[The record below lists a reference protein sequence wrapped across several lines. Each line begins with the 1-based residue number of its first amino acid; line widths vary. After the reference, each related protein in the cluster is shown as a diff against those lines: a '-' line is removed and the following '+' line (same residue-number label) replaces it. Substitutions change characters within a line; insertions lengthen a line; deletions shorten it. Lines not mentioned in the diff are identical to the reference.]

1 MARASTPAT
10 ARKDKPTKRAG
21 RGAPAKRKAPA
32 RKSAAAVRSP
42 SVLVTGAA
50 GYVGKLTVETLAGR
64 RKELAGLVALD
75 VRSVPA
81 AERRPGVV
89 YVDGDI
95 GDPALVELI
104 RERRVDTVVHLASI
118 VRAPKGAPEDLAY
131 RVDVLGTKNVLEA
144 CVAAGVRKLIVT
156 SSGAA
161 YGYHADNAPW
171 LDEDD
176 PIRGNDEFPYSKHK
190 RLVEEML
197 ARYRAEHPE
206 LQQLVLRPGTI
217 LGAGTRNQI
226 TDLFE
231 KPVML
236 GVVGADSPFVFI
248 WDRDVVACLVAG
260 VLERKTGIYNLA
272 GDGAMTTRELAR
284 RLGKPYVPIP
294 AEVLEGALA
303 VLKRLG
309 LSQYGP
315 EQVRFLQYRPVL
327 SNHRLKAVFGFTPT
341 YTSRQVFDLWLD
353 WKRRS

>member
-1 MARASTPAT
+1 MARATKPGARKKTT
-10 ARKDKPTKRAG
+10 ARKT
-21 RGAPAKRKAPA
+21 A
-32 RKSAAAVRSP
+32 RP

-50 GYVGKLTVETLAGR
+50 GYVGRLTVETLAGR
-64 RKELAGLVALD
+64 RKQLSGLVALD

-81 AERRPGVV
+81 AERRPGVE

-95 GDPALVELI
+95 GDPALAELM
-104 RERRVDTVVHLASI
+104 RKHHVDTVVHLASI

-131 RVDVLGTKNVLEA
+131 RVDVLGTKNVLDA
-144 CVAAGVRKLIVT
+144 CVANHVKQLVVT

-176 PIRGNDEFPYSKHK
+176 PIRGNEEFPYAKHK

-197 ARYRAEHPE
+197 ARYRLEHPE
-206 LQQLVLRPGTI
+206 LGQLVLRPGTI
-217 LGAGTRNQI
+217 LGAGTVNQI

-236 GVVGADSPFVFI
+236 GVVGSDSPFVFI
-248 WDRDVVACLVAG
+248 WDRDVVACIVAG
-260 VLERKTGIYNLA
+260 VLERKTGVYNLA
-272 GDGAMTTRELAR
+272 GDGAMTARQIAR

-294 AEVLEGALA
+294 AEVLSGALA

-315 EQVRFLQYRPVL
+315 EQVGFLRYRPVL
-327 SNHRLKAVFGFTPT
+327 ANRRLKESFGFTPT
-341 YTSRQVFDLWLD
+341 YNSRQVFDLWLD
-353 WKRRS
+353 WKRRA

>member
-1 MARASTPAT
+1 M
-10 ARKDKPTKRAG
+10 
-21 RGAPAKRKAPA
+21 
-32 RKSAAAVRSP
+32 
-42 SVLVTGAA
+42 
-50 GYVGKLTVETLAGR
+50 E
-64 RKELAGLVALD
+64 
-75 VRSVPA
+75 
-81 AERRPGVV
+81 

-95 GDPALVELI
+95 GDPALAELI
-104 RERRVDTVVHLASI
+104 RKHHVDTVVHLASI

-131 RVDVLGTKNVLEA
+131 RVDVLGTRNVLGA
-144 CVAAGVRKLIVT
+144 CVANGVKLLIVT

-197 ARYRAEHPE
+197 ARYRTKHPE
-206 LQQLVLRPGTI
+206 LGQLVLRPGTI
-217 LGAGTRNQI
+217 LGEGTTNQI
-226 TDLFE
+226 TDLFD

-236 GVVGADSPFVFI
+236 GVAGSDSPFVFI
-248 WDRDVVACLVAG
+248 WDRDVVACIVAG
-260 VLERKTGIYNLA
+260 VLERKTGLYNLA
-272 GDGAMTTRELAR
+272 GDGAMTTRQLAR
-284 RLGKPYVPIP
+284 RLGKPYLPIP
-294 AEVLEGALA
+294 AEVLSGALA

-315 EQVRFLQYRPVL
+315 EQVGFLRYRPVL
-327 SNHRLKAVFGFTPT
+327 ANRRLKEGFGFTPT